1 MALPRLDVFHVHVL
15 VLVLV
20 LGRRRFSLDRRAKLF
35 LDPRWNW
42 PRRGA
47 MLLRGAFQL
56 GCVPT
61 SSRRLRGV
69 INFPLDYVA
78 DYGNRFISIILPIM
92 LAAATPRRLRPDL
105 IYRLCKNAL

>member
-1 MALPRLDVFHVHVL
+1 MALPRLDVFH

-20 LGRRRFSLDRRAKLF
+20 LGRRRFSLDRGAKLF

-56 GCVPT
+56 AGYQH
-61 SSRRLRGV
+61 RL
-69 INFPLDYVA
+69 A
-78 DYGNRFISIILPIM
+78 D
-92 LAAATPRRLRPDL
+92 
-105 IYRLCKNAL
+105 